1 MNNSNPTKRK
11 AHKILKKITKKL
23 GKQDLYYSAQFG
35 IDSSKEATFNTWAAY
50 IASPRDGLAPVTFV
64 SFSKEDFIQ
73 KLEDF
78 YKDKIS
84 PEQVEVAFHEG
95 QIESNNRS
103 NEYHKEQID
112 AILNPKGDETEATP
126 EEDGATNTTETPVEP
141 DVVDEKA
148 AVSQD

>member
-1 MNNSNPTKRK
+1 MNNSNPTLRK

-23 GKQDLYYSAQFG
+23 GNPDLYYSAQVG

-84 PEQVEVAFHEG
+84 PEQVEVAFH
-95 QIESNNRS
+95 
-103 NEYHKEQID
+103 KEQID